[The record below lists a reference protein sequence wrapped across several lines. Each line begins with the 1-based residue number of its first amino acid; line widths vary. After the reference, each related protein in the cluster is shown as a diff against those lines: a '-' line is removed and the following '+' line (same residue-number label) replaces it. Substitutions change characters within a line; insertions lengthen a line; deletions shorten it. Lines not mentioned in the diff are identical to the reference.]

1 MKGIGCE
8 NLNENCIMGPK
19 KEIPH
24 KRTHTT
30 RSLVGLFSFVE

>member
-1 MKGIGCE
+1 MKGIGSG
-8 NLNENCIMGPK
+8 NLNENCIKGSK

-30 RSLVGLFSFVE
+30 RSLVGSFCFVE